1 LRRGEAVG
9 SSTMF
14 RLGLPELAIILAIII
29 IMFGANRL
37 PQIGRGIGAAI
48 KNFKAEV
55 KTSRSDDDA

>member
-1 LRRGEAVG
+1 
-9 SSTMF
+9 MF

-48 KNFKAEV
+48 KNFKSEV
-55 KTSRSDDDA
+55 KSSGSNSDD

>member
-1 LRRGEAVG
+1 
-9 SSTMF
+9 MF

-48 KNFKAEV
+48 KNFKSEV
-55 KTSRSDDDA
+55 KTSTPDNDD

>member
-1 LRRGEAVG
+1 
-9 SSTMF
+9 MF

-48 KNFKAEV
+48 KNFKSEV
-55 KTSRSDDDA
+55 KGSGPDADA